1 MSLEFKPIEAT
12 DLIKITPF
20 VGLRPN
26 KACDSVALDSFLWR
40 EYYHVQFAISGE
52 KAVQWLMELD
62 GEPYSAMPL
71 CRQEDLESSFCEIVD
86 YFNQVLKKPLRI
98 YLADEEAVQYL
109 NLDPARFEVKEQE
122 DLKDYLYDGEAL
134 RTLAGKKL
142 HKKKNNYNAFVK
154 AYEGRIEYR
163 KLCCSDREDVW
174 KFLDF
179 WRQQKGDDVEEHLDY
194 EVRGIH
200 DILNNCSE
208 MVVEMGGVYVDGRME
223 AFTIGSLN
231 PLENMAVIH
240 IEKANPEMRGLYQ
253 YINREFLVHA
263 FPDVALVNRE
273 DDMGLEGL
281 RKAKMSYNP
290 IAFARKYSVTQI
302 DF

>member
-40 EYYHVQFAISGE
+40 EYYHVQFAISGD

-200 DILNNCSE
+200 DILKNCS
-208 MVVEMGGVYVDGRME
+208 
-223 AFTIGSLN
+223 FTIGSLN

>member
-1 MSLEFKPIEAT
+1 MQFKNLEPEDIM
-12 DLIKITPF
+12 KIMPF

-40 EYYHVQFAISGE
+40 EYYHVQFAISGD

-71 CRQEDLESSFCEIVD
+71 CKQEDLESSFCEIVD

-174 KFLDF
+174 KFLDD
-179 WRQQKGDDVEEHLDY
+179 WRLKKGDDVEEHLDY

-200 DILNNCSE
+200 EILKNCSI
-208 MVVEMGGVYVDGRME
+208 MPVEMGGVYVDNKLE
-223 AFTIGSLN
+223 AFSIGSFN
-231 PLENMAVIH
+231 PLENMAIIH
-240 IEKANPEMRGLYQ
+240 IEKANPDMRGLYQ
-253 YINREFLVHA
+253 YINREFLIHA
-263 FPDVALVNRE
+263 FPSVRLVNRE
-273 DDMGLEGL
+273 DDLGLEGL
-281 RKAKMSYNP
+281 RRAKMSYNP
-290 IAFARKYSVTQI
+290 VDFARKYSVNQI
-302 DF
+302 WP